1 MFLSS
6 SFSACQYE
14 KNWWTIPLSFFFVKF
29 HFVRQICFLSSF
41 FCQVSFL
48 SRFFFV
54 RFLFCQVFFKL
65 SLPTVSCYL
74 SRTLNSLNNTFIQL
88 FPTFQIL
95 GTLVL
100 TSSFAAL
107 LLLWPQDPNMLG
119 IFLSYISR
127 PLNLKKYENILKI
140 WTFSKFWKFSD
151 NLKIFQ
157 KAENFPK
164 IWKFPKNMSDQMSQ
178 RSQVSRITL

>member
-1 MFLSS
+1 MHCCEYYENQFCLVSFFVFLSS

-95 GTLVL
+95 GILVL
-100 TSSFAAL
+100 TSSCAAL
-107 LLLWPQDPNMLG
+107 LPLWPQDPNMLG
-119 IFLSYISR
+119 IFLSYRVIFFTGTPPKSSKY
-127 PLNLKKYENILKI
+127 KKLI
-140 WTFSKFWKFSD
+140 
-151 NLKIFQ
+151 
-157 KAENFPK
+157 
-164 IWKFPKNMSDQMSQ
+164 
-178 RSQVSRITL
+178 